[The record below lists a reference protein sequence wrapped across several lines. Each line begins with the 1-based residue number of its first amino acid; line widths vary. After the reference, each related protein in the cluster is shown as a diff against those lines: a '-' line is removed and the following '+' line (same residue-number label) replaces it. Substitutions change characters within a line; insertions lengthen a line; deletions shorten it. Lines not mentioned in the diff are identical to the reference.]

1 MKISKN
7 VVDALVEQY
16 NFELESGYIYLAMV
30 HDLKDKAWDG
40 FAHFMDKQAHE
51 EYEHATKFKA
61 LIEEI
66 GQRVE
71 LKAMPEPKKEYK
83 SVLEIFKTAY
93 DHEQEVTKRIENIYE
108 LALKEKNY
116 VVVEFLNWFL
126 KEQVEEEDNMRT
138 IVEVLENLKDG
149 YTGLYLYDKELG
161 RRE

>member
-51 EYEHATKFKA
+51 EYEHATKFKGF
-61 LIEEI
+61 IEEI
-66 GQRVE
+66 GERVE
-71 LKAMPEPKKEYK
+71 LKAIPEPKKEYK
-83 SVLEIFKTAY
+83 SVLEIFETAY
-93 DHEQEVTKRIENIYE
+93 DHEKEVTKRIENIYD
-108 LALKEKNY
+108 LALEEKNY

-126 KEQVEEEDNMRT
+126 EEQVEEEDNFRT
-138 IVEVLENLKDG
+138 IVEKFERIHENWS
-149 YTGLYLYDKELG
+149 GLYIYDHELG
-161 RRE
+161 ARG

>member
-51 EYEHATKFKA
+51 EYEHATKFNGF
-61 LIEEI
+61 IEEI
-66 GQRVE
+66 GEKVE

-126 KEQVEEEDNMRT
+126 EEQVEEEDNMRT

>member
-16 NFELESGYIYLAMV
+16 NFEIESGYIYLAMV

-51 EYEHATKFKA
+51 EYEHATKFKHF
-61 LIEEI
+61 IEEI
-66 GQRVE
+66 GARVE
-71 LKAMPEPKKEYK
+71 LKAIPEPKKEYK
-83 SVLEIFKTAY
+83 SVLEIFEEAY
-93 DHEQEVTKRIENIYE
+93 AHEQEVTKRIEHIYE

-126 KEQVEEEDNMRT
+126 EEQVEEEDNMRN
-138 IVEVLENLKDG
+138 IVEVLENIKDG